1 MNLVQYKALIRQNL
15 TDNFPDMETQIGT
28 TDFNRLVTG
37 ITRRPARWLLNEL
50 DERTPA
56 GARYDEAVAVL
67 CTAFGIDD
75 A

>member
-1 MNLVQYKALIRQNL
+1 MNLTEYKALIKSELQ
-15 TDNFPDMETQIGT
+15 TNFPNLETQMGT

-50 DERTPA
+50 DARTPV

-67 CTAFGIDD
+67 QAAFGVDQD
-75 A
+75 